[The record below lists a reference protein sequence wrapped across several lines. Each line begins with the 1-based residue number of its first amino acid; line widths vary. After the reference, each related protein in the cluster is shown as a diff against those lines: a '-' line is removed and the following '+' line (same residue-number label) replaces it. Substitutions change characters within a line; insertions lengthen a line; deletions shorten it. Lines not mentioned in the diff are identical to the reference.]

1 MKNRSSLLNLG
12 TCLFLLLCSWPV
24 FAGDSL
30 YGKITEVRS
39 ADVVV
44 LNYGA
49 GSYVVHIVGVD
60 VPKDERIANQA
71 KEFVS
76 SLVLGKNARVR
87 LASRLDN
94 GELVCQLYTADPSA
108 GIKDVGVE
116 LLRAGLAQRQQA
128 EDYQLGYKY
137 SELSVA
143 QREARAAKRGVWTL
157 APPN

>member
-1 MKNRSSLLNLG
+1 MKNRSSLRNLVA
-12 TCLFLLLCSWPV
+12 CLFMLVCSFPV
-24 FAGDSL
+24 SAGDSL

-44 LNYGA
+44 LNYGN
-49 GSYVVHIVGVD
+49 GSYVVHIIGVE
-60 VPKDERIANQA
+60 VPRNERIATRA

-76 SLVLGKNARVR
+76 SLVLGKNARIR
-87 LASRLDN
+87 LASRLEN
-94 GELVCQLYTADPSA
+94 GELVCQLYTTDPGA

-143 QREARAAKRGVWTL
+143 QREARAAKRGLWTL